1 MLLRPQRPKS
11 RRRLTRMRS
20 VIPRWTMCQGAV
32 GRTQLFVLSRS
43 LRPSEFKRQ
52 RDRFG
57 SCRAFNNDRC
67 SCGWGI
73 GHFVFACCCTWANR
87 PLRRSPPFARDPS
100 TRASSGSRSGDPILA
115 ECACCASDP
124 RGQHQ
129 WDWLT
134 QSYWAVCELPRLTA
148 LSATAVPVAG
158 KPWPDFV
165 SSNVSVSSPRAMI
178 TSRRCTERSCQP

>member
-57 SCRAFNNDRC
+57 SCRAFTMTDTPADGASVISFLRAAAL
-67 SCGWGI
+67 G
-73 GHFVFACCCTWANR
+73 ANR
-87 PLRRSPPFARDPS
+87 PPRRSPPFARDPS